1 MRKVSI
7 TKDGNTMTFNFKT
20 EGEIK
25 SFILALLDTT
35 EGITIGVNYGG

>member
-1 MRKVSI
+1 MHKISI
-7 TKDGNTMTFNFKT
+7 TKDGNTIMLNFKS
-20 EGEIK
+20 ESEAK